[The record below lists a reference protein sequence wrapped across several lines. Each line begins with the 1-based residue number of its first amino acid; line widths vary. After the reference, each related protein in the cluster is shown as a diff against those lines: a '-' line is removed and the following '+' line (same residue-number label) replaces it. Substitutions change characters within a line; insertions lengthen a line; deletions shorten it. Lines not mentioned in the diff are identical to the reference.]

1 MKQRRTSLKDLADK
15 LGVSIATVSRALRNS
30 HEVGEEMTQKV
41 KKLAKELNYRPNPFA
56 QSLRK
61 EAPRVIGV
69 IVPNLVTHYYA
80 AVLDGIEDY
89 ASKLGYSVISS
100 NSHEDHEREAQA
112 LDNFL
117 NMHVEGIIACL
128 AQDTTDYSHFEQLHK
143 MGVPLVFFARCCL
156 EDMFSQVVGNGDVAA
171 QEATQHMIETGS
183 RRVAFIGGPNH
194 LDMVRRRKHGY
205 LEALRENRIPID
217 RDLVVCDKIDF
228 DVARNATLRLL
239 EGENPPDAIL
249 AFNDIITYAAFDAI
263 KSKGLRIPEDVAIIG
278 FTDGDTAAFVTPRLT
293 AIMDQAHVQ
302 GTKACQLLMKSIN
315 EIEFEE
321 HFVLLFL
328 HLPEMRIGKHFR
340 LSQQRIGGNIL
351 SYPKLWR
358 SWSKLMLTI
367 FPWLVHSCFRR
378 YGITRLFYLFR
389 HGKIVIWRFFLVN
402 NSRINILRSRSAIEL
417 SHLRII
423 LIPCLSPY
431 PRNSKPYQQ
440 GEGCSQTKR

>member
-128 AQDTTDYSHFEQLHK
+128 AQDTTDYSHFEQLHE

-228 DVARNATLRLL
+228 DVARKATLRLL

-263 KSKGLRIPEDVAIIG
+263 KSKDLRIPEDVAIIG
-278 FTDGDTAAFVTPRLT
+278 FTDGDTAAFVTPRLS

-315 EIEFEE
+315 GDEKIYKE
-321 HFVLLFL
+321 VV
-328 HLPEMRIGKHFR
+328 PM
-340 LSQQRIGGNIL
+340 IL
-351 SYPKLWR
+351 KIRESSEKN
-358 SWSKLMLTI
+358 
-367 FPWLVHSCFRR
+367 LV
-378 YGITRLFYLFR
+378 
-389 HGKIVIWRFFLVN
+389 K
-402 NSRINILRSRSAIEL
+402 
-417 SHLRII
+417 
-423 LIPCLSPY
+423 
-431 PRNSKPYQQ
+431 K
-440 GEGCSQTKR
+440 

>member
-1 MKQRRTSLKDLADK
+1 MKQRRTSLKDLADQ

-41 KKLAKELNYRPNPFA
+41 KQLAKELNYRPNPFA

-89 ASKLGYSVISS
+89 ASKLGYSVISA
-100 NSHEDHEREAQA
+100 NSHENHEREAQA

-217 RDLVVCDKIDF
+217 RNLVVCDKIDF

-315 EIEFEE
+315 GDEKIYKE
-321 HFVLLFL
+321 VV
-328 HLPEMRIGKHFR
+328 PM
-340 LSQQRIGGNIL
+340 IL
-351 SYPKLWR
+351 KIRESSEKN
-358 SWSKLMLTI
+358 
-367 FPWLVHSCFRR
+367 LV
-378 YGITRLFYLFR
+378 
-389 HGKIVIWRFFLVN
+389 KN
-402 NSRINILRSRSAIEL
+402 
-417 SHLRII
+417 
-423 LIPCLSPY
+423 P
-431 PRNSKPYQQ
+431 
-440 GEGCSQTKR
+440 

>member
-30 HEVGEEMTQKV
+30 HEVGEEMTRKV
-41 KKLAKELNYRPNPFA
+41 KQLAKELNYRPNPFA

-89 ASKLGYSVISS
+89 ASKLGYSVISA

-217 RDLVVCDKIDF
+217 RELVVCDKIDF

-278 FTDGDTAAFVTPRLT
+278 FTDGDTAAFVTPRLS

-315 EIEFEE
+315 GDEKIYKEVVPMILKIRESSE
-321 HFVLLFL
+321 KNLVKNRLL
-328 HLPEMRIGKHFR
+328 
-340 LSQQRIGGNIL
+340 
-351 SYPKLWR
+351 
-358 SWSKLMLTI
+358 
-367 FPWLVHSCFRR
+367 
-378 YGITRLFYLFR
+378 
-389 HGKIVIWRFFLVN
+389 
-402 NSRINILRSRSAIEL
+402 
-417 SHLRII
+417 
-423 LIPCLSPY
+423 
-431 PRNSKPYQQ
+431 
-440 GEGCSQTKR
+440 

>member
-15 LGVSIATVSRALRNS
+15 LGVSIVTVSRALRNS

-128 AQDTTDYSHFEQLHK
+128 AQDTTDYSHFEQLHE

-278 FTDGDTAAFVTPRLT
+278 FTDGDTAAFVTPRLS

-315 EIEFEE
+315 GDEKIYKE
-321 HFVLLFL
+321 VV
-328 HLPEMRIGKHFR
+328 PM
-340 LSQQRIGGNIL
+340 IL
-351 SYPKLWR
+351 KIRESSEKN
-358 SWSKLMLTI
+358 
-367 FPWLVHSCFRR
+367 LV
-378 YGITRLFYLFR
+378 
-389 HGKIVIWRFFLVN
+389 K
-402 NSRINILRSRSAIEL
+402 
-417 SHLRII
+417 
-423 LIPCLSPY
+423 
-431 PRNSKPYQQ
+431 K
-440 GEGCSQTKR
+440 

>member
-128 AQDTTDYSHFEQLHK
+128 AQDTTDYSHFEQLHE

-171 QEATQHMIETGS
+171 QEATRHMIETGS

-228 DVARNATLRLL
+228 DVARKATLRLL

-278 FTDGDTAAFVTPRLT
+278 FTDGDTAAFVTPRLS

-315 EIEFEE
+315 GDEKIYKE
-321 HFVLLFL
+321 VV
-328 HLPEMRIGKHFR
+328 PM
-340 LSQQRIGGNIL
+340 IL
-351 SYPKLWR
+351 KIRESSEKN
-358 SWSKLMLTI
+358 
-367 FPWLVHSCFRR
+367 LV
-378 YGITRLFYLFR
+378 
-389 HGKIVIWRFFLVN
+389 K
-402 NSRINILRSRSAIEL
+402 
-417 SHLRII
+417 
-423 LIPCLSPY
+423 
-431 PRNSKPYQQ
+431 K
-440 GEGCSQTKR
+440 

>member
-41 KKLAKELNYRPNPFA
+41 KQLAKELNYRPNPFA

-89 ASKLGYSVISS
+89 ASKLGYSVISA

-171 QEATQHMIETGS
+171 QEATLHMIETGS

-217 RDLVVCDKIDF
+217 RNLVVCDKIDF

-315 EIEFEE
+315 GDEKIYKE
-321 HFVLLFL
+321 VV
-328 HLPEMRIGKHFR
+328 PM
-340 LSQQRIGGNIL
+340 IL
-351 SYPKLWR
+351 KIRESSEKN
-358 SWSKLMLTI
+358 
-367 FPWLVHSCFRR
+367 LV
-378 YGITRLFYLFR
+378 
-389 HGKIVIWRFFLVN
+389 K
-402 NSRINILRSRSAIEL
+402 
-417 SHLRII
+417 
-423 LIPCLSPY
+423 
-431 PRNSKPYQQ
+431 K
-440 GEGCSQTKR
+440 

>member
-1 MKQRRTSLKDLADK
+1 MKQRRTSLKDLADM

-30 HEVGEEMTQKV
+30 HEVGEEMTKKV
-41 KKLAKELNYRPNPFA
+41 KTLAKELNYRPNPFA

-89 ASKLGYSVISS
+89 ASRLGYSVISA
-100 NSHEDHEREAQA
+100 NSHEDHEREAMA

-128 AQDTTDYSHFEQLHK
+128 AQDTVDYSNFEQLHE
-143 MGVPLVFFARCCL
+143 MGIPLVFFARCCL
-156 EDMFSQVVGNGDVAA
+156 EDKFSQVVGNGDVAA

-183 RRVAFIGGPNH
+183 KRIAFIGGPNH

-205 LEALRENRIPID
+205 LEALRENHIPID
-217 RDLVVCDKIDF
+217 RSLVVCGKIDF
-228 DVARNATLRLL
+228 NVARKATLRLL
-239 EGENPPDAIL
+239 ESENRPDAIL

-302 GTKACQLLMKSIN
+302 GTKACELLMRSIKGD
-315 EIEFEE
+315 EKIYKEVVPMILKIRESSKKK
-321 HFVLLFL
+321 L
-328 HLPEMRIGKHFR
+328 IG
-340 LSQQRIGGNIL
+340 
-351 SYPKLWR
+351 
-358 SWSKLMLTI
+358 
-367 FPWLVHSCFRR
+367 
-378 YGITRLFYLFR
+378 
-389 HGKIVIWRFFLVN
+389 
-402 NSRINILRSRSAIEL
+402 
-417 SHLRII
+417 
-423 LIPCLSPY
+423 
-431 PRNSKPYQQ
+431 
-440 GEGCSQTKR
+440 QT

>member
-80 AVLDGIEDY
+80 AVLEGIEDY

-128 AQDTTDYSHFEQLHK
+128 AQDTTDYSHFEQLHE

-228 DVARNATLRLL
+228 DVARKATLRLL

-278 FTDGDTAAFVTPRLT
+278 FTDGDTAAFVTPRLS

-315 EIEFEE
+315 GDEKIYKE
-321 HFVLLFL
+321 VV
-328 HLPEMRIGKHFR
+328 PM
-340 LSQQRIGGNIL
+340 IL
-351 SYPKLWR
+351 KIRESSEKN
-358 SWSKLMLTI
+358 
-367 FPWLVHSCFRR
+367 LV
-378 YGITRLFYLFR
+378 
-389 HGKIVIWRFFLVN
+389 K
-402 NSRINILRSRSAIEL
+402 
-417 SHLRII
+417 
-423 LIPCLSPY
+423 
-431 PRNSKPYQQ
+431 K
-440 GEGCSQTKR
+440 

>member
-128 AQDTTDYSHFEQLHK
+128 AQDTTDYSHFEQLHE

-278 FTDGDTAAFVTPRLT
+278 FTDGVTAAFVTPRLS

-315 EIEFEE
+315 GDEKIYKE
-321 HFVLLFL
+321 VV
-328 HLPEMRIGKHFR
+328 PM
-340 LSQQRIGGNIL
+340 IL
-351 SYPKLWR
+351 KIRESSEKN
-358 SWSKLMLTI
+358 
-367 FPWLVHSCFRR
+367 LV
-378 YGITRLFYLFR
+378 
-389 HGKIVIWRFFLVN
+389 K
-402 NSRINILRSRSAIEL
+402 
-417 SHLRII
+417 
-423 LIPCLSPY
+423 
-431 PRNSKPYQQ
+431 K
-440 GEGCSQTKR
+440 

>member
-117 NMHVEGIIACL
+117 NMHVEGIIASL
-128 AQDTTDYSHFEQLHK
+128 AQDTTDYSHFEQLHE

-278 FTDGDTAAFVTPRLT
+278 FTDGDTAAFVTPLLS

-315 EIEFEE
+315 GDEKIYKE
-321 HFVLLFL
+321 VV
-328 HLPEMRIGKHFR
+328 PM
-340 LSQQRIGGNIL
+340 IL
-351 SYPKLWR
+351 KIRESSEKN
-358 SWSKLMLTI
+358 
-367 FPWLVHSCFRR
+367 LV
-378 YGITRLFYLFR
+378 
-389 HGKIVIWRFFLVN
+389 K
-402 NSRINILRSRSAIEL
+402 
-417 SHLRII
+417 
-423 LIPCLSPY
+423 
-431 PRNSKPYQQ
+431 K
-440 GEGCSQTKR
+440 

>member
-1 MKQRRTSLKDLADK
+1 
-15 LGVSIATVSRALRNS
+15 
-30 HEVGEEMTQKV
+30 MTQKV

-128 AQDTTDYSHFEQLHK
+128 AQDTTDYSHFEQLHE

-228 DVARNATLRLL
+228 DVARKATLRLL

-278 FTDGDTAAFVTPRLT
+278 FTDGDTAAFVTPRLS

-315 EIEFEE
+315 GDEKIYKE
-321 HFVLLFL
+321 VV
-328 HLPEMRIGKHFR
+328 PM
-340 LSQQRIGGNIL
+340 IL
-351 SYPKLWR
+351 
-358 SWSKLMLTI
+358 
-367 FPWLVHSCFRR
+367 
-378 YGITRLFYLFR
+378 
-389 HGKIVIWRFFLVN
+389 KIRESSEKNL
-402 NSRINILRSRSAIEL
+402 E
-417 SHLRII
+417 
-423 LIPCLSPY
+423 
-431 PRNSKPYQQ
+431 K
-440 GEGCSQTKR
+440 K

>member
-41 KKLAKELNYRPNPFA
+41 KQLAKELNYRPNPFA

-89 ASKLGYSVISS
+89 ASKLGYSVISA

-128 AQDTTDYSHFEQLHK
+128 AQDTTDYSHFEQLHQ

-278 FTDGDTAAFVTPRLT
+278 FTDGDTAAFVTPRLS

-315 EIEFEE
+315 GDEKIYKE
-321 HFVLLFL
+321 VV
-328 HLPEMRIGKHFR
+328 PM
-340 LSQQRIGGNIL
+340 IL
-351 SYPKLWR
+351 
-358 SWSKLMLTI
+358 
-367 FPWLVHSCFRR
+367 
-378 YGITRLFYLFR
+378 
-389 HGKIVIWRFFLVN
+389 KIRESSEKI
-402 NSRINILRSRSAIEL
+402 
-417 SHLRII
+417 
-423 LIPCLSPY
+423 
-431 PRNSKPYQQ
+431 Q
-440 GEGCSQTKR
+440 

>member
-41 KKLAKELNYRPNPFA
+41 KQLAKELNYRPNPFA

-89 ASKLGYSVISS
+89 ASKLGYSVISA
-100 NSHEDHEREAQA
+100 NSHEDHEREVQA

-278 FTDGDTAAFVTPRLT
+278 FTDGDTAAFVTPRLS

-315 EIEFEE
+315 GDEKIYKE
-321 HFVLLFL
+321 VV
-328 HLPEMRIGKHFR
+328 PM
-340 LSQQRIGGNIL
+340 IL
-351 SYPKLWR
+351 KIRESSEKN
-358 SWSKLMLTI
+358 
-367 FPWLVHSCFRR
+367 LV
-378 YGITRLFYLFR
+378 
-389 HGKIVIWRFFLVN
+389 K
-402 NSRINILRSRSAIEL
+402 
-417 SHLRII
+417 
-423 LIPCLSPY
+423 
-431 PRNSKPYQQ
+431 K
-440 GEGCSQTKR
+440 